1 MGTFTM
7 SRAAFDA
14 LAAAQGAVI
23 INISATLHYGATW
36 YQVGCCPV
44 LKSVSHV
51 CSCPQVCT
59 CPSALTVPGP
69 AAALSTLALTLLPRA
84 APLRAPRCT
93 RRRQRPQSTPSPAR
107 SRWSGASSACASSAS
122 RRGRSAA
129 PRVRSAL
136 CVSLARA
143 RPRAYSLRPRR
154 PALSVRR
161 APRSHEAPSPHPTPP
176 PKGLSKL
183 APGGD
188 GRTVEEVVVSSV
200 PLGRLGEKR
209 DIALACVFLASPAAR
224 RVFSLFVCARTC
236 ACLCC
241 ARVCRAGLRVPRFA
255 RREARVCMSARALAC
270 VAHAPRACARTQR
283 GRRAASCTPPLPG
296 CSSPPSLH
304 SSPRAAQLRVGGD
317 ARRRRRLVAAPPAA
331 RAAGRSVSALAQGG
345 VQEPRCRRGGRQ
357 RRRRRAEQA
366 LGAD

>member
-176 PKGLSKL
+176 PPKASPSSRPAATGAPWRRSWCPRCRWGASGRSATSRSPACSSRRPPRGAFSLSLCVL
-183 APGGD
+183 ARAPAC
-188 GRTVEEVVVSSV
+188 VVRACV
-200 PLGRLGEKR
+200 
-209 DIALACVFLASPAAR
+209 ALACVFLASPAAR
-224 RVFSLFVCARTC
+224 RVS
-236 ACLCC
+236 ACLR
-241 ARVCRAGLRVPRFA
+241 ARLPVLRTPRVLARGRSGAGGPPR
-255 RREARVCMSARALAC
+255 
-270 VAHAPRACARTQR
+270 APRPFP
-283 GRRAASCTPPLPG
+283 AAPHPPPCTPPPAPRSYVSGETLVVDG
-296 CSSPPSLH
+296 ASWLHRPPLV
-304 SSPRAAQLRVGGD
+304 PRGA
-317 ARRRRRLVAAPPAA
+317 
-331 RAAGRSVSALAQGG
+331 VSALSRKVESKSRAVGVAGGSGGGG
-345 VQEPRCRRGGRQ
+345 VQSK
-357 RRRRRAEQA
+357 
-366 LGAD
+366 L